1 MQTTASLQSHRKAF
15 CLGSILP
22 DIKPSFITRR
32 HEFYGTFE
40 DVKNRMKE
48 LADIRPD
55 ESNQR
60 VYWRRFGEVIHYMA
74 DYFTFPHNKTYTGSF
89 SQHNHYEKV
98 LKNRLKECIQQ
109 GEAHAYLEP
118 AIRFA
123 DFSTLIDYIEATHE
137 KYLNK
142 LRSVEEDIRFILNMC
157 FQVVQ
162 GLIQICIGNKNFA
175 GAIQF
180 SQLALFVVLLCF
192 IAERAYASYHRY
204 GSIRRDDVL
213 PSIILTGSIMITV
226 YIFALLFGANAL

>member
-1 MQTTASLQSHRKAF
+1 MRCRK
-15 CLGSILP
+15 
-22 DIKPSFITRR
+22 
-32 HEFYGTFE
+32 
-40 DVKNRMKE
+40 
-48 LADIRPD
+48 
-55 ESNQR
+55 
-60 VYWRRFGEVIHYMA
+60 
-74 DYFTFPHNKTYTGSF
+74 F

-109 GEAHAYLEP
+109 GEAYAYLEP

-175 GAIQF
+175 GAIRISLTDDTAYGKARRVFKDIMQDF
-180 SQLALFVVLLCF
+180 IISAVNQNKKVQVSGPDFADKLL
-192 IAERAYASYHRY
+192 E
-204 GSIRRDDVL
+204 L
-213 PSIILTGSIMITV
+213 
-226 YIFALLFGANAL
+226 N

>member
-1 MQTTASLQSHRKAF
+1 MQEGCADMISTQPSCILSVSLSG
-15 CLGSILP
+15 CLNGSC
-22 DIKPSFITRR
+22 
-32 HEFYGTFE
+32 
-40 DVKNRMKE
+40 
-48 LADIRPD
+48 
-55 ESNQR
+55 
-60 VYWRRFGEVIHYMA
+60 
-74 DYFTFPHNKTYTGSF
+74 
-89 SQHNHYEKV
+89 KV

-175 GAIQF
+175 GAIQ
-180 SQLALFVVLLCF
+180 A
-192 IAERAYASYHRY
+192 A
-204 GSIRRDDVL
+204 
-213 PSIILTGSIMITV
+213 
-226 YIFALLFGANAL
+226 

>member
-1 MQTTASLQSHRKAF
+1 MQPQHSSFL
-15 CLGSILP
+15 LYSIG
-22 DIKPSFITRR
+22 ISFSMI
-32 HEFYGTFE
+32 
-40 DVKNRMKE
+40 
-48 LADIRPD
+48 
-55 ESNQR
+55 
-60 VYWRRFGEVIHYMA
+60 
-74 DYFTFPHNKTYTGSF
+74 FPHNKTYTGSF

-109 GEAHAYLEP
+109 GEAYAYLEP

-175 GAIQF
+175 GAIQ
-180 SQLALFVVLLCF
+180 A
-192 IAERAYASYHRY
+192 A
-204 GSIRRDDVL
+204 
-213 PSIILTGSIMITV
+213 
-226 YIFALLFGANAL
+226 